1 MNSDLSHVF
10 GISARIFDLAAN
22 YVPAKRFRVS
32 RRGTATMLTDELE
45 RLQKLRDAGTLSEEE
60 FQMAKQRLLQAPETN
75 VFVTGGLGSSSLQ
88 PGRIHGLEE
97 KTWCMLMHLSQ
108 LLIFAG
114 GIGGAAPI
122 VMWAISKDDSRAA
135 NRHGMVILNWYI
147 SALIYG
153 VVSGLLCFIFVGIPM
168 VMALAALT
176 VIFPI
181 IGAMKA
187 NEGTLWSYP
196 LSIKFFDPDA
206 V

>member
-1 MNSDLSHVF
+1 MLSE
-10 GISARIFDLAAN
+10 
-22 YVPAKRFRVS
+22 
-32 RRGTATMLTDELE
+32 ELE
-45 RLQKLRDAGTLSEEE
+45 RLQKLRDTGALSEEE
-60 FQMAKQRLLQAPETN
+60 FYVAKQRLLQSPEPDPAAYGMPGVQQQHN
-75 VFVTGGLGSSSLQ
+75 VGK
-88 PGRIHGLEE
+88 IHGLEE
-97 KTWCMLMHLSQ
+97 RTWCMLMHLSQ

-153 VVSGLLCFIFVGIPM
+153 VVSGLLCFVVIGIPM
-168 VMALAALT
+168 VLALAGLT
-176 VIFPI
+176 VAFPI

-187 NEGTLWSYP
+187 NEGTLWNYP

-206 V
+206 AQRSDI

>member
-1 MNSDLSHVF
+1 
-10 GISARIFDLAAN
+10 
-22 YVPAKRFRVS
+22 
-32 RRGTATMLTDELE
+32 MLTDELE

-60 FQMAKQRLLQAPETN
+60 FQLAKQRLLQNPPPDPERFTPYPAA
-75 VFVTGGLGSSSLQ
+75 VLQ

-97 KTWCMLMHLSQ
+97 KTWCMLLHLSQ

-122 VMWAISKDDSRAA
+122 IMWAISKDDSRAA

-153 VVSGLLCFIFVGIPM
+153 VVSGLLCFIVVGFPM
-168 VMALAALT
+168 VLALAGLT

-187 NEGTLWSYP
+187 NEGTLWNYP

>member
-1 MNSDLSHVF
+1 MIPDLSDVF
-10 GISARIFDLAAN
+10 ANSARIFNLAAK
-22 YVPAKRFRVS
+22 YAPAKRIRVS
-32 RRGTATMLTDELE
+32 LRGTANMLTDELE

-60 FQMAKQRLLQAPETN
+60 FQLAKQRLLQAPETN
-75 VFVTGGLGSSSLQ
+75 IFTANGLDSSTFQ

-114 GIGGAAPI
+114 GIGVAAPI
-122 VMWAISKDDSRAA
+122 VMWAVSKDDSRAA

-147 SALIYG
+147 SCLIYG
-153 VVSGLLCFIFVGIPM
+153 VVSGLLCFIVIGIPM
-168 VMALAALT
+168 ALALAALT

-181 IGAMKA
+181 IGAMKS
-187 NEGTLWSYP
+187 NDGTLWNYP
-196 LSIKFFDPDA
+196 LSIRFFDSDA

>member
-1 MNSDLSHVF
+1 
-10 GISARIFDLAAN
+10 
-22 YVPAKRFRVS
+22 
-32 RRGTATMLTDELE
+32 MLTDELE

-75 VFVTGGLGSSSLQ
+75 VFVTGGLDSSSLQ

-122 VMWAISKDDSRAA
+122 VMWAISKDDSRSA
-135 NRHGMVILNWYI
+135 NRHGMVILNWYL

-153 VVSGLLCFIFVGIPM
+153 VVSGLLCLIFVGIPM

-176 VIFPI
+176 VIFPM

>member
-1 MNSDLSHVF
+1 
-10 GISARIFDLAAN
+10 
-22 YVPAKRFRVS
+22 
-32 RRGTATMLTDELE
+32 MLTDELE

-60 FQMAKQRLLQAPETN
+60 FQLAKQRLLQAPETN
-75 VFVTGGLGSSSLQ
+75 IFTANGLDSSTFQ

-114 GIGGAAPI
+114 GIGVAAPI
-122 VMWAISKDDSRAA
+122 VMWAVSKDDSRAA

-147 SALIYG
+147 SCLIYG
-153 VVSGLLCFIFVGIPM
+153 VVSGLLCFIVIGIPM
-168 VMALAALT
+168 ALALAALT

-181 IGAMKA
+181 IGAMKS
-187 NEGTLWSYP
+187 NDGTLWNYP
-196 LSIKFFDPDA
+196 LSIRFFDSDA

>member
-1 MNSDLSHVF
+1 MEWNGV
-10 GISARIFDLAAN
+10 
-22 YVPAKRFRVS
+22 
-32 RRGTATMLTDELE
+32 MLTDELE

-60 FQMAKQRLLQAPETN
+60 FQFAKRRVLQGPEVDTQRFAQYSAD
-75 VFVTGGLGSSSLQ
+75 VSDS
-88 PGRIHGLEE
+88 GRIHGVEE
-97 KTWCMLMHLSQ
+97 KTWCLLMHLSQ

-153 VVSGLLCFIFVGIPM
+153 VVSGLLCFVVIGIPM
-168 VMALAALT
+168 VLALAGLT
-176 VIFPI
+176 VAFPI

-187 NEGTLWSYP
+187 NEGTLWNYP

-206 V
+206 A

>member
-1 MNSDLSHVF
+1 
-10 GISARIFDLAAN
+10 
-22 YVPAKRFRVS
+22 
-32 RRGTATMLTDELE
+32 MLTDELE
-45 RLQKLRDAGTLSEEE
+45 RLQKLRDAGTLSEAE
-60 FQMAKQRLLQAPETN
+60 FQLAKQRLLQNPELAPQGFAPYTSA
-75 VFVTGGLGSSSLQ
+75 VSQS
-88 PGRIHGLEE
+88 GRIHGLEE

-114 GIGGAAPI
+114 GIGVAAPI

-147 SALIYG
+147 SGLIYG
-153 VVSGLLCFIFVGIPM
+153 VVSGLLWFIVVGLPM
-168 VMALAALT
+168 ALALAALT

-187 NEGTLWSYP
+187 NEGTLWNYP